1 MQAQKKA
8 GIIGTSTY
16 IVTSQNANDFAVAVQ
31 LAEYPLLHVLIER
44 NRECQRFKLCTRSR
58 EHIPSSILAGLEAS

>member
-31 LAEYPLLHVLIER
+31 LAEYPLFHVLIEGNI
-44 NRECQRFKLCTRSR
+44 NRQFFMHCTIIHK
-58 EHIPSSILAGLEAS
+58 HIPSSILAGLEAS